1 MANRTISS
9 GHGKKVAGAS
19 YYIDEVTE
27 ARKVV
32 DRVSQI
38 CEQLDPKGT
47 ITYHEDSASNKTSNL
62 NNIIK
67 YHNSTNRSLDV
78 SIHFNSAKFK
88 DENGEYKLKCT
99 DSAVGTETLY
109 KTQAGKVWAAKI
121 TTAIASAGGFKDR
134 GIVHRTNLGFLNNT
148 NKPAILIELCFVNS
162 KKDVDLYKKNFEA
175 ICIAIAE
182 VLTGKTYTNSTS
194 KPLTLKNGDY
204 IGKKAKVT
212 ATSLNVRYD
221 RGTQFDV
228 IGKLNKGNT
237 VKLNYCLNGWASIE
251 GYKGNKGLGY
261 VNAKY
266 LELI

>member
-32 DRVSQI
+32 NRVTEI

-47 ITYHEDSASNKTSNL
+47 IKYHEDSASNKNSNL
-62 NNIIK
+62 NNIVK
-67 YHNSTNRSLDV
+67 YHNSTNRALDV

-88 DENGEYKLKCT
+88 DKNGEYKLECT

-121 TTAIASAGGFKDR
+121 TTAIASAGGFEDR

-162 KKDVDLYKKNFEA
+162 KKDVELYKKNFEA

-182 VLTGKTYTNSTS
+182 VLTGKTYTNST
-194 KPLTLKNGDY
+194 KPLTFKNGDY
-204 IGKKAKVT
+204 SGRKAKVT

-221 RGTQFDV
+221 RGTRFDV
-228 IGKLNKGNT
+228 IGKLKKGD
-237 VKLNYCLNGWASIE
+237 VVILNYCLNGWISIE

-261 VNAKY
+261 VSTDC

>member
-9 GHGKKVAGAS
+9 GHGKKVSGAS

-32 DRVSQI
+32 NRVTEI

-47 ITYHEDSASNKTSNL
+47 IKYHEDSASNKTSNL

-88 DENGEYKLKCT
+88 DKSGEYKLECT

-134 GIVHRTNLGFLNNT
+134 GFYINYVVCKLQI
-148 NKPAILIELCFVNS
+148 IL
-162 KKDVDLYKKNFEA
+162 DYYKISIMF
-175 ICIAIAE
+175 
-182 VLTGKTYTNSTS
+182 
-194 KPLTLKNGDY
+194 Y
-204 IGKKAKVT
+204 I
-212 ATSLNVRYD
+212 
-221 RGTQFDV
+221 
-228 IGKLNKGNT
+228 
-237 VKLNYCLNGWASIE
+237 NYVVCKFYFYIFS
-251 GYKGNKGLGY
+251 
-261 VNAKY
+261 
-266 LELI
+266 